1 MARCLDDPYERDA
14 LFAGAE
20 FDDAI
25 GSGVGFHGRVLVVD
39 LLIVELR
46 TAAAHEAAGFT
57 VAGGE
62 AGAMEQGPHRH
73 PRAEVRG
80 GNLDRRQIVADAALL
95 ERAACRLCGFFGGGA
110 AVQERGRFEGEH
122 FLGVVD
128 LSPGERFQL
137 GDLVGLAPQM
147 AAAVPLP
154 AAGLM
159 LLGGLGGLGALR
171 RRTVFDSRQAAIDS
185 WRGRGA
191 FATWPEELLVD
202 YAADGL
208 IDQPDGTVRLACA
221 GAWEASSYMAQ
232 GQDGVAILLAAR
244 HPVLAYRAERHS
256 TCTVAPDDPRLATNP
271 LVRVVEVEGPSHF
284 LPMERPDLVRASL
297 TQAAKA

>member
-1 MARCLDDPYERDA
+1 MTLFRRRTLDLTSRGETGQVALLDFGNPERPADIVFSHANGFNAFTYRHILEPLAADFRIIAYDLRGHGHTTLPARPEDRPDWTDLRD
-14 LFAGAE
+14 
-20 FDDAI
+20 
-25 GSGVGFHGRVLVVD
+25 D
-39 LLIVELR
+39 LL
-46 TAAAHEAAGFT
+46 
-57 VAGGE
+57 
-62 AGAMEQGPHRH
+62 
-73 PRAEVRG
+73 
-80 GNLDRRQIVADAALL
+80 ALL
-95 ERAACRLCGFFGGGA
+95 ERLELTRPVVLAGQSFGGT
-110 AVQERGRFEGEH
+110 VS
-122 FLGVVD
+122 L
-128 LSPGERFQL
+128 
-137 GDLVGLAPQM
+137 M
-147 AAAVPLP
+147 AAERAPEKARSLVVFDPVLFPRRPDERAADSPLV
-154 AAGLM
+154 A
-159 LLGGLGGLGALR
+159 GALR

-271 LVRVVEVEGPSHF
+271 LVRVVEVEGTSHF